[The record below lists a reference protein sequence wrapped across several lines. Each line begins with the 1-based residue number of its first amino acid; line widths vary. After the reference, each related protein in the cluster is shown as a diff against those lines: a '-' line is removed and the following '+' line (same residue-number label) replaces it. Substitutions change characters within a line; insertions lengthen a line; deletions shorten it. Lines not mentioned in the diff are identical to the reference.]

1 MVKYRSAMIGNL
13 AAQLRRG
20 PARLRLRQLLQIE
33 FLLSVVEAGRSYPF
47 DFIYHGVTGVR
58 GFQGGADGHAPD
70 LIDGDTIRLDLVT
83 LAEDLSL
90 SAETPGLLELG
101 AFFSIAELARR
112 FDVSTKTIFRWHRR
126 GLVGWRL
133 RGVDNRARLIFPERC
148 VRRFVADN
156 RDLVA
161 RGSSFSQLS
170 ADERE
175 TIVRRARELSDAG
188 ERTVNAVAR
197 RLAEETG
204 RAVETIR
211 LILKSYDDANPRR
224 GIFNRS
230 ALRVDADDRRL
241 AIWEA
246 HVDGASLDVLCE
258 RFGESKANVYRVITE
273 MRARD
278 RKSRPIE
285 HVASD
290 EFRESGARERIL
302 KAPVLA
308 NPYIDSP
315 PPRRIPAD
323 LPPYLRDLFHL
334 PLLSPA
340 GETAL
345 FRKLNFL
352 RWSAEQARAALN
364 PETATAAQLD
374 AIDEL
379 LAAARDCKQQIVQAN
394 LRLVVSIAKRHAGRG
409 QELFELISDGNV
421 SLMRAVDRFD
431 FSRGFKFST
440 YGSWAIMK
448 NFARSVPEE
457 RALHDRYQTGREEL
471 LENAPCLL
479 SEEAESDALRL
490 LRAQVERM
498 LSALGERERE
508 ILRQR
513 FGLETG
519 GQPLTLEQIG
529 QRLGVSKERVRQI
542 EARAMQRLRQDFSA
556 DLGGLLAG

>member
-33 FLLSVVEAGRSYPF
+33 FVLSVVEAGRSYPF

-156 RDLVA
+156 RELVA

-170 ADERE
+170 AEERE
-175 TIVRRARELSDAG
+175 TILRRARQLSDAG

-246 HVDGASLDVLCE
+246 HVDGASLDALCE

-285 HVASD
+285 HVACD
-290 EFRESGARERIL
+290 EFREPGARERIL

-315 PPRRIPAD
+315 PPRRIPSD
-323 LPPYLRDLFHL
+323 LPPYLRDLFQL
-334 PLLSPA
+334 PLLSPP

-364 PETATAAQLD
+364 PEAATAAQLD

-379 LAAARDCKQQIVQAN
+379 LTAARDCKQQIVQAN

-457 RALHDRYQTGREEL
+457 RALHDRYQTGRDEL